1 MTTLRQAVLAKLEDQ
16 GIGISKLV
24 TTVLDA
30 VAEVE
35 RDMARERLAIVKAD
49 RRQLGRYLGGSRPFG
64 FKADAEGRLIED
76 PAEQAVVGQMKAM
89 RAEGMSLR
97 AIAARL
103 AEAGTSVSHVTVR
116 AIVNADGPRTVLR
129 GDARRVQVAINRRHE
144 YRA

>member
-49 RRQLGRYLGGSRPFG
+49 KRQLGRYLGGSRPFG

-76 PAEQAVVGQMKAM
+76 PAEQAVIGQMKAM

-116 AIVNADGPRTVLR
+116 GIVNADGPRTVLR
-129 GDARRVQVAINRRHE
+129 ARRWAQGPGGNKPAS
-144 YRA
+144 